1 MNSKKAIPNIIDQKL
16 HFTTVRLCKQRQNMN
31 AYKKVETLP

>member
-1 MNSKKAIPNIIDQKL
+1 MNSKKESPNIIDQNL
-16 HFTTVRLCKQRQNMN
+16 HFTTVRLCKQKQNMN